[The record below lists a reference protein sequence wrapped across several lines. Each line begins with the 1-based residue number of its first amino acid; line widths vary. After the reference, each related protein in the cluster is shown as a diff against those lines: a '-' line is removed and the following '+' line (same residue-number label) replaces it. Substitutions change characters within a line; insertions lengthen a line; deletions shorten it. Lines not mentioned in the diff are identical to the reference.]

1 MKKIVFIL
9 IVVSNFAF
17 LSCSKDDDQPND
29 NLNKKLKSISF
40 NSNSTTTQAFFNYD
54 SNGKWKSGKDKF
66 GNDYNITYNG
76 SGDILQFN
84 IPSQGSSTVDYEYDA
99 VNKLN
104 GIIVDIYEIDFIYN
118 NFRVTELEFYD
129 PNILNRLKFTYDTSN
144 RIKTITSEDDLL
156 RWEYT
161 YDNLNRIININVYSA
176 TNSSEPYIFTQ
187 YSVYEYENHKNP
199 IYQLFNEQL
208 NQGQILYSPI
218 DIFPRSSRI
227 FAWNIGVEISILPEY
242 NIKSIKEYLVSNPN
256 VPRREINMSYT
267 IVDNKVQS
275 FLNTTNFSGNI
286 TTEQVVFSY
295 E

>member
-1 MKKIVFIL
+1 MKKIIFIL
-9 IVVSNFAF
+9 ILVSNFAF

-54 SNGKWKSGKDKF
+54 SNGKWISGKDKF
-66 GNDYNITYNG
+66 GNDYTITYNG
-76 SGDILQFN
+76 SGDILQYT
-84 IPSQGSSTVDYEYDA
+84 IPSQGSSTVDYEYNSA
-99 VNKLN
+99 NTLN
-104 GIIVDIYEIDFIYN
+104 GIMVDTYEIDFIYN
-118 NFRVTELEFYD
+118 NFRVSELEFYD
-129 PNILNRLKFTYDTSN
+129 PNLLNRLKFTYDTSN

-176 TNSSEPYIFTQ
+176 TNSTEPYNLTQ

-208 NQGQILYSPI
+208 NQGQILYSPL

-242 NIKSIKEYLVSNPN
+242 NIKSIKEYLASNPN
-256 VPRREINMSYT
+256 VPRREISMSYT

-286 TTEQVVFSY
+286 TTEQVNFSY